1 MKGYKELNSNLGIVT
16 GFIFILFSLIWWFST
31 FIGKEFFFT
40 VFTYQYISPI
50 SLLMLSIFVGCV
62 LGFFYKI
69 LVDSSKIKRTASY
82 KSIII
87 DDFRHLDNT
96 DAEIYVV
103 YRIITFFL
111 LPQYLII
118 RFLIHYP
125 ILLSCI
131 SVHKLYLFFMEK
143 F

>member
-1 MKGYKELNSNLGIVT
+1 MKEYKELNSNLGIVT
-16 GFIFILFSLIWWFST
+16 GFIVILFSLIWWFST

-40 VFTYQYISPI
+40 LFTYQYISPI
-50 SLLMLSIFVGCV
+50 SLLMLSIFFGSV

-103 YRIITFFL
+103 YRIITFFSITTIFNNTFSNTL
-111 LPQYLII
+111 SHLV
-118 RFLIHYP
+118 
-125 ILLSCI
+125 IL
-131 SVHKLYLFFMEK
+131 Y
-143 F
+143 